1 MISITSMAINAIIS
15 FILYILKAVFSMLSW
30 FIKKIAWLFK
40 LLFCALP
47 LTTILFI
54 LLIIANIFLLIV
66 GIPQNDLLDNYE
78 DVLYTDIQISQK
90 LFDDLKI
97 WWTLNVFNYRG
108 NIAFV
113 PLLILSAVMAI
124 PVFTVF
130 LSISVVLSFG
140 RLLFYGVMID
150 ICIYLIRAIFHKS
163 FVAQF
168 LNRYYILFPDKGKK
182 HYEKSYEKW
191 LRKHH
196 EEFEDDDCRN
206 YHQCRHQEN
215 FYEDIDEDDSEEFYE
230 DDEYYSEDE
239 DWDDEEEENYYE
251 DDSEFYED
259 NESDYEDDYPEDYE
273 DDSEPQSITD
283 KSPSS
288 FNFFAGCNSRESVD
302 RKYKSLVKLY
312 HPDNMDGDNAAL
324 TEINIQYS
332 EAKKRFQ

>member
-47 LTTILFI
+47 LTTVLFI

-130 LSISVVLSFG
+130 LSMSVVLSFG

-168 LNRYYILFPDKGKK
+168 LDRYYLLFPDKGKK

-196 EEFEDDDCRN
+196 EEFEDD
-206 YHQCRHQEN
+206 YEYSEKHSHRHKEY
-215 FYEDIDEDDSEEFYE
+215 FYEDIDEDYSEEFYE
-230 DDEYYSEDE
+230 TGTMKKKRIIMRMIQKSMKIMNQITKMIILKITKMI
-239 DWDDEEEENYYE
+239 ENLRV
-251 DDSEFYED
+251 SRT
-259 NESDYEDDYPEDYE
+259 NHSLP
-273 DDSEPQSITD
+273 P
-283 KSPSS
+283 SPSS
-288 FNFFAGCNSRESVD
+288 PAVIPA
-302 RKYKSLVKLY
+302 KV
-312 HPDNMDGDNAAL
+312 L
-324 TEINIQYS
+324 TASINLL
-332 EAKKRFQ
+332 